1 MSYPYELHVR
11 ERPGPEFDLGRRGVT
26 KLRADGLPLWARGV
40 PRVSGLLSGAD
51 LRVLLSSSPPSL
63 SATLIYFARDFMP
76 LVLIYA
82 AVCRLRTRDES
93 FIGALVTYA
102 WVREP

>member
-1 MSYPYELHVR
+1 MPYFHQLHFGSR
-11 ERPGPEFDLGRRGVT
+11 SRPESHLGRGRSA
-26 KLRADGLPLWARGV
+26 KLRADGLPLWSRGV
-40 PRVSGLLSGAD
+40 PRVSGVLSD

>member
-1 MSYPYELHVR
+1 MPYPYELHFR
-11 ERPGPEFDLGRRGVT
+11 EGPRPQLNMGRRGST
-26 KLRADGLPLWARGV
+26 KLRADGLPLWSRGV
-40 PRVSGLLSGAD
+40 PRVSGVLSD